1 MKHFCHTGR
10 VLLVALAIVLAGAA
24 AGTAWSQQDQ
34 QGEQKHGTAI
44 KPDAPGLARNHR
56 LILKDGN
63 YQMVRKYEV
72 AGDRVR
78 YLSLERNEWEELPY
92 DLVDW
97 DATRKWEQKHV
108 GPYESSEAASPA
120 MKEAE
125 DIDKEEAAER
135 NEAKARMPEVAKGLE
150 LPDEDGVFVLDTF
163 QGTPELVE
171 LMPSDLSLNQ
181 RNRKGLATLNPLAGQ
196 KATVELNG
204 AHAKV
209 HLHVNDPAIYLS
221 LEGQDNVEQVLSHA
235 VTVQTHGAKEVAN
248 RKHGAHS
255 PSSGFAIVKVDER
268 REVRIIGAVHV
279 SATGKVTQDEDVI
292 PTKAEVMPG
301 KHWLKLTP
309 ESTLTIGEYALVE
322 ILSPSDIG
330 QSVWDFRVD
339 PRTGDNPASLGPI
352 IK

>member
-1 MKHFCHTGR
+1 MSA
-10 VLLVALAIVLAGAA
+10 LALAIALPAA
-24 AGTAWSQQDQ
+24 AVGIAWSQQDQ
-34 QGEQKHGTAI
+34 QSQQSQRTAI

-56 LILKDGN
+56 LILKDGT

-78 YLSLERNEWEELPY
+78 YLSLERDEWEELPY
-92 DLVDW
+92 ALVDW
-97 DATRKWEQKHV
+97 DATHKWEQNHV
-108 GPYESSEAASPA
+108 GPHESPEAASPA

-125 DIDKEEAAER
+125 EIDKEEAAER
-135 NEAKARMPEVAKGLE
+135 NEMKSRMPEVAKGLE

-163 QGTPELVE
+163 EGTPELVE
-171 LMPSDLSLNQ
+171 LKPSDLSLNQ

-196 KATVELNG
+196 KATVELDG

-235 VTVQTHGAKEVAN
+235 VTVQTHGAKETAN

-268 REVRIIGAVHV
+268 RAVRIIGAVSV
-279 SATGKVTQDEDVI
+279 SATGKATQSEDVI

-309 ESTLTIGEYALVE
+309 ETALTIGEYALVE
-322 ILSPSDIG
+322 ILSPSDISP
-330 QSVWDFRVD
+330 SVWDFRVD
-339 PRTGDNPASLGPI
+339 PQMGDNPASLGPI
-352 IK
+352 VK